1 MKQKK
6 LQRWSQHTLYQLKP
20 HLIRKMLSIKEAKNN
35 SIKLSFIKYK
45 KKPVIQWLAIS
56 TSITWIM
63 IINLK
68 HPQIIVY
75 IIFRICRVE
84 EETQFW
90 QVPQHLITINLSI
103 LDLQKLMNERP
114 SPKIVSNYKSEFS
127 TCTLYHLD

>member
-20 HLIRKMLSIKEAKNN
+20 HLIRKMLSIKKAKNN
-35 SIKLSFIKYK
+35 SIKLSLIKYK
-45 KKPVIQWLAIS
+45 KKLAIQWLVIS

-63 IINLK
+63 IMILK
-68 HPQIIVY
+68 HPQIIVH
-75 IIFRICRVE
+75 IIIRICRVE

-90 QVPQHLITINLSI
+90 QVPQQLITINLSI

-114 SPKIVSNYKSEFS
+114 SPKYLSVIISYNSLPV
-127 TCTLYHLD
+127 